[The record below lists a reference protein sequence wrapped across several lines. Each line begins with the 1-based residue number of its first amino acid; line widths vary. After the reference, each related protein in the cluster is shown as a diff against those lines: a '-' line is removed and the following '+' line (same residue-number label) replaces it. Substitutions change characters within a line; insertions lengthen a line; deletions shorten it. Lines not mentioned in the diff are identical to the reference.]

1 LKRRLIRWTGLALLA
16 FAGLFLL
23 LQAWYLV
30 QIAWYKTHDPGLT
43 SFMQRQLTVLQER
56 DPGAKLKQQ
65 YVPYERISVQLK
77 KAVIASEDAN
87 FSYHEGVDWEAIE
100 RAYEKNRRAGKP
112 VRGGSTI
119 TMQLAKNLFLSE
131 SKSYWRKGEEL
142 IISYM
147 LETVLDKE
155 RILELYLNVAEWG
168 VGVFGAEAAARHH
181 FGVAASQLSV
191 GQAARLASMLPN
203 PRFYDKN
210 RQHPRLIRRAT
221 LIARHLHSAELP

>member
-1 LKRRLIRWTGLALLA
+1 LKRWLFRIAAAILLALV
-16 FAGLFLL
+16 L
-23 LQAWYLV
+23 LQGWYLAHV
-30 QIAWYKTHDPGLT
+30 VWYKNHNPGLT
-43 SFMQRQLTVLQER
+43 SFMQRQLALLQER
-56 DPGAKLKQQ
+56 DPQAKLKQQ
-65 YVPYERISVQLK
+65 YVGYERISVSLK

-87 FSYHEGVDWEAIE
+87 FSYHEGIDWEAIE
-100 RAYEKNRRAGKP
+100 KAYEKNRSAGKP

-131 SKSYWRKGEEL
+131 SKSYLRKAEEL
-142 IISYM
+142 FIAYM
-147 LETVLDKE
+147 LEAVLDKE

-181 FGVAASQLSV
+181 FGVSASQLSP

-210 RQHPRLIRRAT
+210 RQHPRLLRRAA
-221 LIARHLHSAELP
+221 LIGRHLNSAELP